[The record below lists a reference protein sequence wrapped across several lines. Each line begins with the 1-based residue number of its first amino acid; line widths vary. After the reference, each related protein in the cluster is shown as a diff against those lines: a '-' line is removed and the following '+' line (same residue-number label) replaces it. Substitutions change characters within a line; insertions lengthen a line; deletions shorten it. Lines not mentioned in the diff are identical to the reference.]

1 MSKNSWV
8 LDLEGPMKSRDNLL
22 QCFMSGNARTI
33 KITRVIFGFQLGNKF
48 RLLSQQTVPV

>member
-48 RLLSQQTVPV
+48 RLLSQ